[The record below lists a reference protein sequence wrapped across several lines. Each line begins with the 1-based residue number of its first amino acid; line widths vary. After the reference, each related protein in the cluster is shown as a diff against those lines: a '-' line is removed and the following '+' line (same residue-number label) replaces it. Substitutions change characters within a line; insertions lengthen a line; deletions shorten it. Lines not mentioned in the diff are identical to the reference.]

1 MKKSANIKIVA
12 FMFILFVTSFFLH
25 TRDIMAKMII
35 ADDLSYITEQ
45 YPPFNYEEK
54 GRLKGITVDLL
65 DKIRKKLNPES
76 NSSHILLVKWTVG
89 YQTALKEKN
98 VVLFLWPEHPSGKI
112 FSSGQVPIAPI
123 KIVVIA
129 RKDRLLKI
137 NSLNDLTG

>member
-1 MKKSANIKIVA
+1 MKKSVNIKIVV

-25 TRDIMAKMII
+25 TKDIMAKMIT

-76 NSSHILLVKWTVG
+76 NSSRYSTCEVD
-89 YQTALKEKN
+89 
-98 VVLFLWPEHPSGKI
+98 S
-112 FSSGQVPIAPI
+112 
-123 KIVVIA
+123 
-129 RKDRLLKI
+129 RLP
-137 NSLNDLTG
+137 GCP